1 MNKLFKYFIFV
12 KILFF
17 IFISNL
23 YSASTTGAADVYK
36 VTMKKVELCTA
47 STSVTSC
54 ENAIVIGETDKTV
67 DIASA
72 GAGSAAATYGD
83 PALLPLGVTY
93 THMRVTIDRK
103 FTIKADLAVDGVD
116 DNCTTTAALS
126 GSAYPGGGL
135 SANEKYD
142 RTPVI
147 EDGGTAAEAD
157 LYLKNDQMK
166 LCGNTECGAVG
177 LSGAQ
182 TVTYDQGSISTFQ
195 TQHADGSTSD
205 DHVMVYE
212 LTAPYTVAL
221 IAPVIDISFGTSTAI
236 KASEHPTQANLCYF
250 DPQEPNVTITIK

>member
-1 MNKLFKYFIFV
+1 MNKLFRISIFTKLLFLIFV
-12 KILFF
+12 
-17 IFISNL
+17 SNS
-23 YSASTTGAADVYK
+23 YSASTTGAASVYK

-54 ENAIVIGETDKTV
+54 ENAIVIGNTEKTV
-67 DIASA
+67 DIASTDA
-72 GAGSAAATYGD
+72 GTAAASYGD

-103 FTIKADLAVDGVD
+103 FTIQADLEVADVTA
-116 DNCTTTAALS
+116 NCTTTAALS

-135 SANEKYD
+135 DSNEKYD

-147 EDGGTAAEAD
+147 DDGGTAAEAD

-195 TQHADGSTSD
+195 TQHANGSTSD

-221 IAPVIDISFGTSTAI
+221 IAPIIDISFGTSTAI
-236 KASEHPTQANLCYF
+236 KASEHPTQADLCYF
-250 DPQEPNVTITIK
+250 EPQEPNVTITIK